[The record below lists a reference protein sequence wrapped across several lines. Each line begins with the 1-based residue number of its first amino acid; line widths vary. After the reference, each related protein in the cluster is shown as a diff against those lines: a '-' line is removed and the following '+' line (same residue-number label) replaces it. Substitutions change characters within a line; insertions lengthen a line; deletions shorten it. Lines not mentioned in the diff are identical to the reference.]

1 MNTINNYYGNMMN
14 IFTVNWVF

>member
-1 MNTINNYYGNMMN
+1 MNTVNNYYGNMMN